1 MTRMLDEI
9 FKQKLFKACQEN
21 LQNSSKKTAGTFYQ
35 GKYVPLVS
43 EEWIMLT

>member
-9 FKQKLFKACQEN
+9 SKQKLFKACQEN

-35 GKYVPLVS
+35 AKYPLFLNS
-43 EEWIMLT
+43 E